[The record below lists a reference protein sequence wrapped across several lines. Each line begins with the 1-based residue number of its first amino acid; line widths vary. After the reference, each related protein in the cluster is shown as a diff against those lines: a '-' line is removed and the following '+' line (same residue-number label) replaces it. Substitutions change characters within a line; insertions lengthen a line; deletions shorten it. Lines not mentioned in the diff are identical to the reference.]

1 MDVSDAAV
9 WQRALD
15 DSNLTEAN
23 ARLYFFD
30 ASAPPTTAS
39 GDTFAPGQ
47 SLSRG
52 WPPISDADRQSANAA
67 RGAFRIVVD
76 TREKDPIL
84 LWALVRHELEHCRQY
99 QRYGTSLSQ
108 LGHAI
113 DETLERLHGRVPG
126 VYTLYNVMPSESDAN
141 AAASGFA
148 RRTFGSDA
156 CDRLLSDDWAV
167 LIQQQSPAAID
178 DVGLRQVC
186 FAAVHAQA
194 LKQSARLGPAGI
206 KPLLDALA
214 PDIAERWIDIA
225 RDTRLQA
232 LARAALDSSPSWEP
246 TKSLTLAAY
255 RRACALAASEA

>member
-1 MDVSDAAV
+1 MVYGVPVAAV
-9 WQRALD
+9 SHAGLD
-15 DSNLTEAN
+15 GYT
-23 ARLYFFD
+23 ARLGRLTI
-30 ASAPPTTAS
+30 ARRRRPP
-39 GDTFAPGQ
+39 
-47 SLSRG
+47 SRRRRPRSSRNEHRATRCG
-52 WPPISDADRQSANAA
+52 L
-67 RGAFRIVVD
+67 RGPV
-76 TREKDPIL
+76 EN
-84 LWALVRHELEHCRQY
+84 
-99 QRYGTSLSQ
+99 Q

-113 DETLERLHGRVPG
+113 DETLERLHGSVPG

-141 AAASGFA
+141 AAASSFA
-148 RRTFGSDA
+148 RRMFGSDA

-167 LIQQQSPAAID
+167 LIQQQPPPAID

-186 FAAVHAQA
+186 FAAVHAEA
-194 LKQSARLGPAGI
+194 LKQSPRLGPAGI

-246 TKSLTLAAY
+246 ATSLTLAAY